1 MGNNERMIVQKTDTQ
16 ISCVAKSTKG
26 ELSKIIML
34 FFPELLLQESIN
46 IYYSILLARTGKC
59 PIF

>member
-46 IYYSILLARTGKC
+46 IYYSILLTRTGKC